1 MRKLLPCLVWGLIVS
16 GSLAVSAADW
26 KVGIAKTEITPTQ
39 PTWMAGY
46 AARKHPSEG
55 TVHALWAKALALED
69 ARGERVVIVTTDL
82 IGLVREVSDEIGA
95 RAHQRTGVPRQRI
108 VLNSSH
114 THCGPV
120 VLGCA
125 DIAHHMEADDVAAA
139 AEYRGVLQEKLV
151 RVIEAAC
158 AKMQP
163 ANLAFGEGTAPFAAN
178 RRRIQSG
185 KYAIGPNP
193 SGPTDRRVPV
203 LRVSDENDRPM
214 AVLFGYACHNTTL
227 GGDFF
232 RFNGDYAGF
241 AQVELEAKNPG
252 VEALFMIGCGADS
265 NPQPRG
271 TLELAE
277 QHGKELAAAV
287 DEVLSGEL
295 RPVRGPLAAAMDR
308 VDLPFVD
315 PPSKEELEARRGEGN
330 VYQQRL
336 TKLLLERIEKQ
347 GKVDASYAYPVQVV
361 RFGKD
366 LTLVT
371 LAGEVVVDYAI
382 RLHKELDAEPLWV
395 AGYTNEVF
403 AYVPSERILSEG
415 GYEGGDA
422 MVYFGW
428 HGPFQPGVEDRVV
441 GLVRTLMD
449 RTEQALR

>member
-1 MRKLLPCLVWGLIVS
+1 MKRLLTCLAWGLIVS
-16 GSLAVSAADW
+16 WSLAVCAAEW
-26 KVGIAKTEITPTQ
+26 KVGIAQTEITPQQ
-39 PTWMAGY
+39 PVWMAGY
-46 AARKHPSEG
+46 AARVHPSEG
-55 TVHALWAKALALED
+55 TVHPLWAKALVVED
-69 ARGERVVIVTTDL
+69 GRGERAVIVTTDL
-82 IGLVREVSDEIGA
+82 IGLVREVSDAIGA
-95 RAHQRTGVPRQRI
+95 GVQKRTGIPRERL

-125 DIAHHMEADDVAAA
+125 DIAHHMEAKDVAVAAA
-139 AEYRGVLQEKLV
+139 YRDELQEKVV
-151 RVIEAAC
+151 RLIEAAC

-163 ANLAFGEGTAPFAAN
+163 ANLAFGEGTAPFATN

-185 KYAIGPNP
+185 GYAIGPNP
-193 SGPTDRRVPV
+193 QGPADRRVPV
-203 LRVSDENDRPM
+203 LRVSDENDRPL

-227 GGDFF
+227 GGDFYE
-232 RFNGDYAGF
+232 FNGDYAGF
-241 AQVELEAKNPG
+241 AQVELEAKHPG
-252 VEALFMIGCGADS
+252 VAAMFMIGCGADA

-271 TLELAE
+271 KLELAE
-277 QHGKELAAAV
+277 QHGKELAEAV
-287 DEVLSGEL
+287 DRVLSGEL
-295 RPVRGPLAAAMDR
+295 RPVRGPLAVAMDR
-308 VDLPFVD
+308 VDLPFVA
-315 PPSKEELEARRGEGN
+315 PPSKEELEARRGQGN

-336 TKLLLERIEKQ
+336 TELLLERIEKQ
-347 GKVDASYAYPVQVV
+347 GKVDADYAYPVQVV

-366 LTLVT
+366 LTLIA

-415 GYEGGDA
+415 GYEGGSA

-441 GLVRTLMD
+441 GLIKTLMD
-449 RTEQALR
+449 RTGQALR

>member
-1 MRKLLPCLVWGLIVS
+1 MRKLLPCLAWGLIVL
-16 GSLAVSAADW
+16 GSLAACAADW
-26 KVGIAKTEITPTQ
+26 KVGIAETEITPTR
-39 PTWMAGY
+39 PVWMAGY

-55 TVHALWAKALALED
+55 TVHPLWAKALAVED
-69 ARGERVVIVTTDL
+69 GRGQRVVIVTTDL
-82 IGLVREVSDEIGA
+82 IGLVRQVSDEIGA
-95 RAHQRTGVPRQRI
+95 RVHRDVGIPRERI

-125 DIAHHMEADDVAAA
+125 DIAHHMEAEDVVAAA
-139 AEYRGVLQEKLV
+139 AYRDELQEKLV

-163 ANLAFGEGTAPFAAN
+163 ANLAFGEGTAPFATN
-178 RRRIQSG
+178 RRKIQSG
-185 KYAIGPNP
+185 AYAIAPNP
-193 SGPTDRRVPV
+193 EGPADRRVPV
-203 LRVSDENDRPM
+203 LRVSDANDRPV

-227 GGDFF
+227 GGDFY

-241 AQVELEAKNPG
+241 AQVELGAKHPG
-252 VEALFMIGCGADS
+252 VAAMFVIGCGADS

-277 QHGKELAAAV
+277 QHGKELAGAV
-287 DEVLSGEL
+287 EQVLSGEL
-295 RPVRGPLAAAMDR
+295 RPVRGPLAVAMDR
-308 VDLPFVD
+308 VDLPLVD
-315 PPSKEELEARRGEGN
+315 PPGKEALEARRGEGN

-347 GKVDASYAYPVQVV
+347 GKVDAAYAYPVQVV

-366 LTLVT
+366 LTLVA

-441 GLVRTLMD
+441 GLVKTLMD